1 MNGSFRQT
9 RGLTLVAIL
18 VALVSCGCGGLKV
31 SEEKVFIAFRPQ
43 LDEANLLL
51 TYQDFYVDGD
61 KSNLEAAQKQLDSL
75 FKEKSAFMPLPPF
88 LIDLSDAE
96 DTRGDENGR
105 EILELL
111 RKHIAVCDA
120 GLVLNRERLLD
131 GYQKV
136 RIRDLKEFVG
146 QLNAL
151 VSTMILKDSAAA
163 LFNKTN
169 NDRDEDMESRR
180 LLRKALM
187 RKAGQAKP
195 KWVSIEDGR
204 VSFFVPAT
212 PASVRRLIRENME
225 SFLRVAGDSEWSFSQ
240 RSDHFVLSLGNASAT
255 PIRLSISEKKPSKR
269 TFEKELHTHAA
280 KICPDLSKTPS
291 IDEIASRFLA
301 EPWKRK

>member
-1 MNGSFRQT
+1 MNGSFRQI

-18 VALVSCGCGGLKV
+18 VALVNCGCGGLKV
-31 SEEKVFIAFRPQ
+31 TEEKVFIAFQPQ

-51 TYQDFYVDGD
+51 IYHDFYVDGD
-61 KSNLEAAQKQLDSL
+61 KSDLVAAQKQLDSL
-75 FKEKSAFMPLPPF
+75 FKEKSAFMHLPPFF
-88 LIDLSDAE
+88 LIDLSDAK
-96 DTRGDENGR
+96 DTPENENDR

-111 RKHIAVCDA
+111 RKHIAVCEA

-146 QLNAL
+146 RLNAL

-163 LFNKTN
+163 LSN

-187 RKAGQAKP
+187 RKAGQPKP
-195 KWVSIEDGR
+195 KWVTIEDGR

-212 PASVRRLIRENME
+212 NASARMVIRDNME
-225 SFLRVAGDSEWSFSQ
+225 PFLRIAGDNEWSFSQ
-240 RSDHFVLSLGNASAT
+240 RSDHFVFSLGNVSAT
-255 PIRLSISEKKPSKR
+255 PIRLSLLEKKPSKR
-269 TFEKELHTHAA
+269 TFENELHAHAA
-280 KICPDLSKTPS
+280 KICPDLGTTPS
-291 IDEIASRFLA
+291 IDEIASGFLA
-301 EPWKRK
+301 AQRK